1 MLVERL
7 EDLLIHQIALQLAKE
22 VHELVGAIPFN
33 WKIKE
38 VDDIKRSSSSV
49 PSNISE
55 GFSQRF
61 YTKKFL
67 LYLYIALGSSDETQ
81 DHLKKLYNNGHIN
94 SERASLLHQQLQKP
108 FYKDSEFNKLPKKK
122 AQYSFHTPKQTT
134 IVPQFA
140 PRPPEADC
148 PTIVRFSQLESLE
161 HRPKSGKI
169 TQIQTFV
176 IF

>member
-49 PSNISE
+49 SSNISE

-94 SERASLLHQQLQKP
+94 SERASYYINSYKNLSIKILNLINYQRKRHNIRFIPQNKP
-108 FYKDSEFNKLPKKK
+108 
-122 AQYSFHTPKQTT
+122 Q
-134 IVPQFA
+134 
-140 PRPPEADC
+140 
-148 PTIVRFSQLESLE
+148 
-161 HRPKSGKI
+161 
-169 TQIQTFV
+169 
-176 IF
+176 